1 VIVWT
6 DDALFAGPHHDLDRL
21 ALLRNAA
28 RRRHTLIVSRSPAE
42 PWGRR
47 TAPIFDAWLAGLP
60 QRLQWEIKQIQ
71 ERLEI
76 VSVTSVTRGA
86 QRVLVCDGDPGAE
99 HVGCRLSLDD
109 AVRALSL
116 PLCLLVEHQLHDGAF
131 IRRVLP
137 PAWRARFAE
146 WEQRGE
152 LRYENGCGIS
162 VISALVEYH
171 CDDERARLASGL
183 PGEIWRL
190 LHFIVF
196 DHDGDSADT
205 PGPDSG
211 DLGRTCDKV
220 GMTGRWYRLQR
231 RNQEHYLPMP
241 ALQKIVNERITDP
254 ADREQ
259 RLASIDGH
267 VAKGEQRHFD
277 PLPQLV
283 DGAFLKRAFKDESE
297 SWSDQWFEEDGAWPE
312 MTWLA
317 EQIAS
322 AM

>member
-6 DDALFAGPHHDLDRL
+6 DDALFAGPHHDLERL

-28 RRRHTLIVSRSPAE
+28 RRRHTLIVSKSPAE

-47 TAPIFDAWLAGLP
+47 TAPNFDAWLAGLP
-60 QRLQWEIKQIQ
+60 KRLQWEIKQIQ

-86 QRVLVCDGDPGAE
+86 QRVLVCDRDLGGA
-99 HVGCRLSLDD
+99 HVGCQLSLDD

-116 PLCLLVEHQLHDGAF
+116 PLCLVVEHQLHDGAF

-137 PAWRARFAE
+137 PAWRVRFAE
-146 WEQRGE
+146 WERRGE

-171 CDDERARLASGL
+171 CDDERARLAFGL
-183 PGEIWRL
+183 PSEIWRL

-196 DHDGDSADT
+196 DHDGDSADI
-205 PGPDSG
+205 PGLDSG
-211 DLGRTCDKV
+211 GLGRICNKV
-220 GMTGRWYRLQR
+220 GMEGRWYRLR
-231 RNQEHYLPMP
+231 RRDQEHYLPIP
-241 ALQKIVNERITDP
+241 ALRKIVNERITDP

-259 RLASIDGH
+259 RLASIDAH
-267 VAKGEQRHFD
+267 AAKGERRHFD
-277 PLPQLV
+277 PLPQLA
-283 DGAFLKRAFKDESE
+283 DGAFLKRAFKDEGE
-297 SWSDQWFEEDGAWPE
+297 SWSDQWFEEDDAWPE
-312 MTWLA
+312 MTRLA